1 MIEIKKALSGQII
14 PYEMFN
20 FGGGETHVKI
30 NDLKDV
36 HFVDVIMKY
45 MNDSQFVHLALIVD
59 ALRRGNVAN
68 IRLKIPYFPGAR
80 QDRVNVKGEPFSLKV
95 YANLI
100 NAMRFDSVVIFD
112 PHSDVTPAVID
123 KVIPVNNHAFIKDV
137 IDEIEDGLILISPD
151 AGSNKK
157 IYDLSKSLG
166 GLPVVR
172 CDKLRDV
179 TNGKIIDSVVYAEN
193 LEGKT
198 CLIVDDICSYG
209 GTFCGLAGKLK
220 AHGAGDVF
228 LAVSHFEG
236 VASLTKLKDSGI
248 SGVYTT
254 NSKDWNVNDY
264 NKSGFITCFD
274 IEKYLYL

>member
-30 NDLKDV
+30 SDLTDV
-36 HFVDVIMKY
+36 HFIDVIVKY
-45 MNDSQFVHLALIVD
+45 MNDSQFVQLALIVD

-137 IDEIEDGLILISPD
+137 ISSINEEIILISPD

-157 IYDLSKSLG
+157 IYDVSKSLG

-179 TNGKIIDSVVYAEN
+179 TNGKIIDSVVYADN

-264 NKSGFITCFD
+264 NKSGFITSFD
-274 IEKYLYL
+274 IEKYL

>member
-1 MIEIKKALSGQII
+1 MIELKHTLDGKPIH
-14 PYEMFN
+14 YEMFN
-20 FGGGETHVKI
+20 FGGGETHIKI
-30 NDLKDV
+30 KDVEDV
-36 HFVDVIMKY
+36 HFVDVIVKY

-59 ALRRGNVAN
+59 ALRRGNVTN

-100 NAMRFDSVVIFD
+100 NAMRFDSVVVFD

-137 IDEIEDGLILISPD
+137 INEIEDGLILISPD

-179 TNGKIIDSVVYAEN
+179 TNGKIIDSVVYADN

-198 CLIVDDICSYG
+198 CLIVDDIASYSN
-209 GTFCGLAGKLK
+209 TFMNLAKKLK
-220 AHGAGDVF
+220 ELKADRVF

-236 VASLTKLKDSGI
+236 VADLRKMKDSGI
-248 SGVYTT
+248 DGVFTT
-254 NSKDWNVNDY
+254 NSKDWNANDY
-264 NKSGFITCFD
+264 NKSGYITSFD
-274 IEKYLYL
+274 IERYL

>member
-1 MIEIKKALSGQII
+1 MIEIKDNLSDKTI

-30 NDLKDV
+30 SDLTNV
-36 HFVDVIMKY
+36 HVVDVILKY
-45 MNDSQFVHLALIVD
+45 MNDTQLVQLALIVD
-59 ALRRGNVAN
+59 ALRRAGV
-68 IRLKIPYFPGAR
+68 IHLSLKIPYFPGAR
-80 QDRVNVKGEPFSLKV
+80 QDRVNVQGEPFSLKV

-100 NAMRFDSVVIFD
+100 NVMKFGRVVIFD

-123 KVIPVNNHAFIKDV
+123 NVRVVNNHAFIKDV
-137 IDEIEDGLILISPD
+137 IDSLKREIILISPD

-220 AHGAGDVF
+220 AHNAGDVF

-248 SGVYTT
+248 SGIYTT
-254 NSKDWNVNDY
+254 NSKYWNVNDY
-264 NKSGFITCFD
+264 NKSGFITSFD
-274 IEKYLYL
+274 IERYL

>member
-36 HFVDVIMKY
+36 HFVDVIVKY

-59 ALRRGNVAN
+59 ALRRGNVTN

-95 YANLI
+95 YAGLI

-137 IDEIEDGLILISPD
+137 INEIEDGLILISPD

-179 TNGKIIDSVVYAEN
+179 TNGKIIDSVVYADN

-198 CLIVDDICSYG
+198 CLIVDDIASYSN
-209 GTFCGLAGKLK
+209 TFMNLAKKLK
-220 AHGAGDVF
+220 ELKADRVF

-236 VASLTKLKDSGI
+236 VADLRKMKDSGI
-248 SGVYTT
+248 DGVFTT
-254 NSKDWNVNDY
+254 NSKDWNANDY
-264 NKSGFITCFD
+264 NKSGYITSFD
-274 IEKYLYL
+274 IERYL